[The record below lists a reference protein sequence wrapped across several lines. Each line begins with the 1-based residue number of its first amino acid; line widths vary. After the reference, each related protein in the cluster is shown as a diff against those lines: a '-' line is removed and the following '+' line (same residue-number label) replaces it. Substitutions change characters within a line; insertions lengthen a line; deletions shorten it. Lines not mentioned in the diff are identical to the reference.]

1 MRAHPRVRVRH
12 ARGHRVH
19 LVVVHPDG
27 TLRNQL
33 SPYIRLVGL
42 KSGLLRLLPV
52 FRRYVLSLN
61 RWSDLANAFAVV
73 TEDDLYRQML
83 RIPEDP
89 AAVVLG
95 ARERPDLLQDATA
108 GAALSDFMERIGFLD
123 MMTRLPDGIL
133 TKVDRAS
140 MVFGLEVRVPLL
152 DHRVVEYVWRLVP
165 ALKYAGA
172 GENKRL
178 LRLILYRHVPR
189 TLVDRQKSGF
199 TVPIK
204 VWLRGPL
211 RAWAE
216 ELLGERSL
224 AEDGFFNPTLIR
236 ARWREHLAG
245 THNRQR
251 LLWHVLMFQQWR
263 RHQAAESAISNGCL
277 RNICAQSVGTP

>member
-1 MRAHPRVRVRH
+1 MKSDTQSIALFVSNLGGGGAQRCALTLAHAFA

-19 LVVVHPDG
+19 LVVIRPDG
-27 TLRNQL
+27 PLRNQL
-33 SPYIRLVGL
+33 SPCIRLVGL

-133 TKVDRAS
+133 DQS
-140 MVFGLEVRVPLL
+140 GSGEHGVRP
-152 DHRVVEYVWRLVP
+152 
-165 ALKYAGA
+165 
-172 GENKRL
+172 
-178 LRLILYRHVPR
+178 
-189 TLVDRQKSGF
+189 
-199 TVPIK
+199 
-204 VWLRGPL
+204 
-211 RAWAE
+211 
-216 ELLGERSL
+216 
-224 AEDGFFNPTLIR
+224 
-236 ARWREHLAG
+236 
-245 THNRQR
+245 
-251 LLWHVLMFQQWR
+251 
-263 RHQAAESAISNGCL
+263 
-277 RNICAQSVGTP
+277 